1 MVGAQTRTGERS
13 LILEAVVKLPEVCA
27 RQGKVM
33 SIVWP
38 VVESVKHHEDAVELE
53 LLIPSNLLYFKGHFD
68 QAPVLPG
75 VVQIHWAI
83 EFGRQYFRLPETFT
97 GLEVIK
103 FQDLIIPQA
112 QIKLTLHHP
121 RHSNKLSF
129 SYTSFRGRHSSG
141 RIVMK

>member
-1 MVGAQTRTGERS
+1 
-13 LILEAVVKLPEVCA
+13 
-27 RQGKVM
+27 M

-38 VVESVKHHEDAVELE
+38 VVESVKQHADAVELG

-83 EFGRQYFRLPETFT
+83 EFGRQYFHLPEAFI

-103 FQDLIIPQA
+103 FQDLIMPQA
-112 QIKLTLHHP
+112 QINLALHYH
-121 RHSNKLSF
+121 RHNNKLSF

-141 RIVMK
+141 RVVMK